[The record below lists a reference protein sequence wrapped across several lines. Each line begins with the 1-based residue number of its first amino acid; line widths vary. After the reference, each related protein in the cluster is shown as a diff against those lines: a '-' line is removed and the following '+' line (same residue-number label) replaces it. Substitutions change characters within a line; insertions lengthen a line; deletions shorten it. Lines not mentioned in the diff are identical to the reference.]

1 MKRTLCI
8 SDIHGCHDE
17 FCELLQKVKYNPS
30 EDKLILLGDYMDRG
44 SKSKEVIELVMGLVN
59 EHGAIALKGNHDKM
73 FLDFVDGEDYTVF
86 ISNGGLKTL
95 VSYYPELKDY
105 MDIELAR
112 QHILNN
118 YPSHIEFI
126 KNLPYYYEDEENIYV
141 HAGLN
146 PMYKEWKDNTP
157 NDMIWIRE
165 LFFDNYTRTDKTVIF
180 GHTPCL
186 NLHGKEDVW
195 MGGDKIGIDGACA
208 YGFQLNCLEIS
219 DEGYRTYSVDSKTR
233 HKG

>member
-8 SDIHGCHDE
+8 SDIHGCYDE
-17 FCELLQKVKYNPS
+17 FCELLQLVNYNPF
-30 EDKLILLGDYMDRG
+30 EDKLVLLGDYMDRG
-44 SKSKEVIELVMGLVN
+44 SKSKEVLEMVMGLVN

-73 FLDFVDGEDYTVF
+73 FLDMIDERDYTVF

-95 VSYYPELKDY
+95 ASYYPDLKDY
-105 MDIELAR
+105 VDVGLAR
-112 QHILNN
+112 QYILNN
-118 YPSHIEFI
+118 YKSHIEFI
-126 KNLPYYYEDEENIYV
+126 RNLPYYYEDENFIYV